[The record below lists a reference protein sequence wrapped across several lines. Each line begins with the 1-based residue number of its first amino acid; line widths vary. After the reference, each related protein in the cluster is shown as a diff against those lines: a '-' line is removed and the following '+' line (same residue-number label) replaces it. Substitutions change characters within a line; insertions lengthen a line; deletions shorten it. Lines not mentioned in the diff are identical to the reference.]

1 MICADHR
8 LNFDPGRH
16 RGSEHAAG
24 DGKFAHMSIPNG
36 QPRRPGI
43 MDSLRSSF
51 IPKPVDYDANEPN
64 VLPATV
70 KIAGWLAV
78 VGGLLNLYTG
88 IGLLA
93 TKGAIIDQ
101 YISDVARCKNDVGG
115 VGAAVTATE
124 PADVVA
130 NCKQYSEPTA
140 DLLSSAN
147 TQLTVLGIIS
157 LVIGIVLVVGGFFLT
172 KGTRWARRIVT
183 IMGIVL
189 LVLVMLGSG
198 TSLFVLISGVLV
210 VLGLALVYVGKGAT
224 YFIRAKAEGQK

>member
-1 MICADHR
+1 
-8 LNFDPGRH
+8 
-16 RGSEHAAG
+16 
-24 DGKFAHMSIPNG
+24 MSTPNG

-43 MDSLRSSF
+43 LDSLKSSF

-64 VLPATV
+64 VLPNTV

-115 VGAAVTATE
+115 VGDLVTATE
-124 PADVVA
+124 PAAVVA
-130 NCKQYSEPTA
+130 NCKQYTEPTA
-140 DLLSSAN
+140 ELLSSAN

-157 LVIGIVLVVGGFFLT
+157 LVIGIALVLAGFFLT

-183 IMGIVL
+183 TMGIVL
-189 LVLVMLGSG
+189 LLLVMLGSGG